1 MKIHSFPRDSKN
13 MAENEIILKP
23 KKENPKNK
31 PAEKSVLNSKPE
43 NVEDGKSSAEKVE
56 SKSNDKV
63 SQKGRLSNTFNQ
75 TPIGQLLY
83 AEAPLEFLVI
93 MRTKWGGTMPHP
105 DVIENLSYISENP
118 VFRTERF
125 RRALISYR
133 KGKNGAI
140 KIIKGI
146 EPMDKRK
153 LSDAITQNVFSQLQK

>member
-63 SQKGRLSNTFNQ
+63 SQKGK
-75 TPIGQLLY
+75 
-83 AEAPLEFLVI
+83 A
-93 MRTKWGGTMPHP
+93 
-105 DVIENLSYISENP
+105 
-118 VFRTERF
+118 
-125 RRALISYR
+125 
-133 KGKNGAI
+133 
-140 KIIKGI
+140 
-146 EPMDKRK
+146 
-153 LSDAITQNVFSQLQK
+153 

>member
-1 MKIHSFPRDSKN
+1 MTKYHKR
-13 MAENEIILKP
+13 E
-23 KKENPKNK
+23 
-31 PAEKSVLNSKPE
+31 
-43 NVEDGKSSAEKVE
+43 
-56 SKSNDKV
+56 
-63 SQKGRLSNTFNQ
+63 RLSNTFNQ

-105 DVIENLSYISENP
+105 DVIGNLSYISENP

-140 KIIKGI
+140 KMKFLI
-146 EPMDKRK
+146 
-153 LSDAITQNVFSQLQK
+153 